1 MSEEDKESF
10 NKPNLEAEKNTIC
23 KHIKVT
29 KDNLKYVRTADQ
41 NLKLYIELESEV
53 KDLLMAAANDNSA
66 VNAPSPSPVSMP
78 DGLRLEIGVKRQLE
92 VESTNDETTEI
103 VSTIGDKTTTTAM
116 WKNLSS
122 TLEDTRE
129 DGHSLQHTATQ
140 ETIHTVNENVFDFKD
155 TSLNGRRHRCGRE
168 TFDNMSE
175 LSIRTLSVFSTQV
188 HHKTEKTYIA
198 KEYDGKLF
206 TGYCDSFRN
215 HEGRQLYKIV
225 YNDGDSEEMSVRSFV
240 HAAELYDMNRYE
252 LSQTEELKESQGSSS
267 VILTG

>member
-1 MSEEDKESF
+1 MSQEDKESS
-10 NKPNLEAEKNTIC
+10 TIC
-23 KHIKVT
+23 KRIKVT
-29 KDNLKYVRTADQ
+29 KDNLKYVRTADK
-41 NLKLYIELESEV
+41 NLKLYIELEPEV
-53 KDLLMAAANDNSA
+53 KDLLMAAANDKSE
-66 VNAPSPSPVSMP
+66 VNAPSPSPVSMA

-122 TLEDTRE
+122 TLEDTKE

-140 ETIHTVNENVFDFKD
+140 ETIHTVNEGIFDYKD
-155 TSLNGRRHRCGRE
+155 TPLNGHRHRYFGRE

-225 YNDGDSEEMSVRSFV
+225 YKDGDSEEMSVRSFV

-252 LSQTEELKESQGSSS
+252 LSQSEELKESQSSSS
-267 VILTG
+267 VVLTG

>member
-1 MSEEDKESF
+1 MSEEKDSS
-10 NKPNLEAEKNTIC
+10 TMC

-41 NLKLYIELESEV
+41 NLRLYIELEPEV
-53 KDLLMAAANDNSA
+53 KDLLMAAANDNIA

-78 DGLRLEIGVKRQLE
+78 DGLRVEIGVKRQLE

-155 TSLNGRRHRCGRE
+155 TSLNRNGSLNSSHRCGRE

-225 YNDGDSEEMSVRSFV
+225 YKDGDSEEMSIRSFV

-252 LSQTEELKESQGSSS
+252 LSQTEDLKESQSSLS
-267 VILTG
+267 AILTG